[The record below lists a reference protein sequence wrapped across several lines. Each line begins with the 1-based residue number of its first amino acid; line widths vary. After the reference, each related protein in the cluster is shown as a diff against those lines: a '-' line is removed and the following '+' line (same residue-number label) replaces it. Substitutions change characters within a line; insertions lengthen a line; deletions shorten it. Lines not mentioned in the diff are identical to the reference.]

1 MTTTKR
7 DWIRTIGI
15 TGATLITLGALTM
28 GGLYAANATGVITLA
43 CSWRSDRWVVAV
55 DTTG

>member
-28 GGLYAANATGVITLA
+28 GSLFAATPLG
-43 CSWRSDRWVVAV
+43 
-55 DTTG
+55 